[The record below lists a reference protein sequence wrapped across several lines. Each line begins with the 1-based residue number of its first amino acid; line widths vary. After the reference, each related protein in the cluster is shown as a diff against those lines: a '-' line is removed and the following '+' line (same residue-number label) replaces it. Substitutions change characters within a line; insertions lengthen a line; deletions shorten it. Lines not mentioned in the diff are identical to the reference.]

1 MNNLEKLQSV
11 LSEDHVDAL
20 LLISQVSHLE
30 ADLMDECG
38 LGASAG
44 RQRCGL

>member
-1 MNNLEKLQSV
+1 M
-11 LSEDHVDAL
+11 
-20 LLISQVSHLE
+20 LISQVSHLE

-38 LGASAG
+38 LGASDG